1 MKIDSIEIQSYR
13 TSFIQPFI
21 TSNQKYNYRSGW
33 YLKISSEGYQGIGE
47 IAPLEN
53 FSPDYNYLIEKKIT
67 KIIQLSSD
75 FSLDEMCKYI
85 SDELI
90 SFPSIQFGFETAIYD
105 ILSKVKNLSLSRF
118 WNRDS
123 LDKVFCNSIA
133 NINQSIANINNVVKI
148 KISSLSIEQY
158 KFFFDKILNLN
169 PSIKFRLDFN
179 GSLNLKNAKKWIQEL
194 TNYNIDYI
202 EQPLPKEQMVELADL
217 CNFSNIPIAVDE
229 SITDLASAYKIIEN
243 NAADIFIIKP
253 MISGGYFNSKKIIEL
268 GNDNNIRSIITTSLE
283 TEIGFLANL
292 HIASALNIT
301 EYCGFSTWNLFIE
314 NPPKYV
320 YDNYVILPKKPG
332 LGN

>member
-53 FSPDYNYLIEKKIT
+53 FGADYNYLIEKKIT

-179 GSLNLKNAKKWIQEL
+179 GSVNLKNAKKWIQEL